1 MRIYRGRRRQRGYGV
16 GAHFASFFRKAIPV
30 LKKAGF
36 STTKHWMRQGGDLL
50 EEMEKS
56 DDLADWQ
63 NVVKKH
69 VKKAAKKS
77 INPLLDLGVNAAK
90 RGIKDV
96 LSDDEFSSSPAAKK
110 VKTSHEP
117 DIFDEDD

>member
-1 MRIYRGRRRQRGYGV
+1 MRIYRGRRRQKGYGV

-36 STTKHWMRQGGDLL
+36 STTKHWMREGGDLL
-50 EEMEKS
+50 EELEKS

-69 VKKAAKKS
+69 VKRAGKKS
-77 INPLLDLGVNAAK
+77 IEPLLDMGVSAAK
-90 RGIKDV
+90 QGIKDIFSE
-96 LSDDEFSSSPAAKK
+96 SDVSPPPTKK
-110 VKTSHEP
+110 AKTSREEE
-117 DIFDEDD
+117 DIFDD